1 MKILAATT
9 LVIGILG
16 LAGCAAGPANSDSG
30 MAISGTVKAGAETA
44 STEKRTITGS
54 RIPEKPPRDRH
65 LRSIEGE
72 EYQKQDR
79 TSVITHNDR
88 PTN

>member
-1 MKILAATT
+1 MKIIPALAVMAG
-9 LVIGILG
+9 VLG
-16 LAGCAAGPANSDSG
+16 LAGCAADTARSEAD
-30 MAISGTVKAGAETA
+30 MKVTGTVNAGAV
-44 STEKRTITGS
+44 EKRYITGS
-54 RIPEKPPRDRH
+54 RLPEKPPRDRH